1 MLTDK
6 EFLAFLGDE
15 SLDGSLEESLNR
27 LIDDEMKKSEEEMD
41 TELIEYCLNKLNY
54 LDEKALSETEKKGK
68 GESNDKHVRLR
79 FKKVIAIAAVFS
91 VLLICTLTATGSV
104 FDIKLFDGVV
114 ELYNDYV
121 RINFDKIDGEA
132 EEYKLLKTELAQELA
147 ENGFDKVLL
156 PEAIFSDG
164 YEIIKTEYEFTE
176 LILCANISFKYKRE
190 NGYIYI
196 CQYDI
201 EEIIPDD
208 EFRYVSSEIKK
219 LQVGNISVFCFEQ
232 AGKTTITYRD
242 GLSTY
247 NIRVPLSLDDA
258 IEFAKTIK

>member
-6 EFLAFLGDE
+6 EFLDFINDK

-27 LIDDEMKKSEEEMD
+27 LIDDEMEKNEEEMD
-41 TELIEYCLNKLNY
+41 TELIEYCLKKLDY
-54 LDEKALSETEKKGK
+54 LDEKALSESEKKGK

-79 FKKVIAIAAVFS
+79 FKKVIAIAAIIS
-91 VLLICTLTATGSV
+91 VLLICTLTATGSTFGV
-104 FDIKLFDGVV
+104 KLFDGIV
-114 ELYNDYV
+114 ELYNEYV
-121 RINFDKIDGEA
+121 RINFDKIDGEVG
-132 EEYKLLKTELAQELA
+132 EHKFLETELAKELS
-147 ENGFDKVLL
+147 ENGFNKVLL
-156 PEAIFSDG
+156 PEAIFSDDF
-164 YEIIKTEYEFTE
+164 EITKTEYESTE
-176 LILCANISFKYKRE
+176 LVLCANISFKYKRE

-196 CQYDI
+196 SQHAI

-208 EFRYVSSEIKK
+208 EFCYVSSEIKK
-219 LQVGNISVFCFEQ
+219 LQVGDISIFCFVQ
-232 AGKTTITYRD
+232 AGKTTITYKD